1 VTRGL
6 PVYVVSGGGTN
17 GTTLLYSQAVAIA
30 EDNERPSYVLYVGDL
45 DEHGAVIEDRVADD
59 LSALVSDL
67 GGSPPAFVT
76 VAITA
81 EQATRL
87 VLPQNP
93 DKPGEWQA
101 EALPPDVLAQVVRV
115 NAEAAVDLDALKAAE
130 AQGAEERKAIL
141 KALAELKPA
150 VPEPEGSEPP
160 EARSSKTGEWRR
172 HPRRTR
178 RDDERLRAPSSTPP
192 RRR

>member
-1 VTRGL
+1 
-6 PVYVVSGGGTN
+6 
-17 GTTLLYSQAVAIA
+17 
-30 EDNERPSYVLYVGDL
+30 VLYVGDL

-150 VPEPEGSEPP
+150 GPEPEGSEPP
-160 EARSSKTGEWRR
+160 ES
-172 HPRRTR
+172 
-178 RDDERLRAPSSTPP
+178 PP
-192 RRR
+192 R